1 MTRGGALLDY
11 ERSEALWNH
20 CALALFTGASDFA
33 CAGRFL
39 EMARNFGNPRA
50 TAGALLMCGI
60 RNPDIARGLELLAEA
75 RELATQSR
83 DSYRYAVATGWLGV
97 LQSTVDP
104 PAVLRLLPDL
114 VRHARTTGQHL
125 LLVQITRDCMH
136 PLARLGRFEAVA
148 TLDGLSLQISSRP
161 SMAAA
166 ATEQARVSLGVK
178 RYEARAS
185 AGAALSRADI

>member
-50 TAGALLMCGI
+50 TAGTLLMCGI

-83 DSYRYAVATGWLGV
+83 DSYRDAVATRWLGV

-104 PAVLRLLPDL
+104 PALFERG
-114 VRHARTTGQHL
+114 AGS
-125 LLVQITRDCMH
+125 
-136 PLARLGRFEAVA
+136 PLSAIG
-148 TLDGLSLQISSRP
+148 T
-161 SMAAA
+161 
-166 ATEQARVSLGVK
+166 ARVGQRIQSCAQPCIVDPAPH
-178 RYEARAS
+178 EAAFVS
-185 AGAALSRADI
+185 MYLP